1 MDKRDKGKIFSGIV
15 LILLG
20 LSLAGI
26 NLFAGLGHNTILLLL
41 GGLFIAW
48 YFYSN
53 AYGLLIPGCLL
64 FGMGLGSLGSK
75 YFWVSTQNSQLGLGV
90 GFIAIFLIDWL
101 HSGKSHWWPLIPG
114 GIITL
119 SALSRGALGMRH
131 IFRLGWPVVLIII
144 GLWIIGKSTGII
156 KDSDENDSEHPLNKD
171 IHD

>member
-1 MDKRDKGKIFSGIV
+1 MTKRDKSRIFSGIV

-20 LSLAGI
+20 LSISGV
-26 NLFAGLGHNTILLLL
+26 NLFSGFSHNSILLLL

-53 AYGLLIPGCLL
+53 AYGLLIPGCILAGL
-64 FGMGLGSLGSK
+64 GLGSLGTD
-75 YFWVSTQNSQLGLGV
+75 YFWYSPHNSSLGLGI
-90 GFIAIFLIDWL
+90 GFISIYLIDRI

-119 SALSRGALGMRH
+119 SALSRGALGMKQ
-131 IFRLGWPVVLIII
+131 IFHLSWPIILIII

-156 KDSDENDSEHPLNKD
+156 KDSYKNDSEHPLNKKK
-171 IHD
+171 HD